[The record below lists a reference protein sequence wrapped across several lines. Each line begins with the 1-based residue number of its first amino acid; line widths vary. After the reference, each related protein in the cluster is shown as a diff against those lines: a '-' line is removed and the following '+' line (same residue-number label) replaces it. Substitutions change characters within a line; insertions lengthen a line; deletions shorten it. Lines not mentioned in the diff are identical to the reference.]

1 MERQL
6 DEALGVLGIPAGS
19 DRETVTSAYRRLAR
33 ATHPDV
39 STDPDAAER
48 FAAVLAAYRLV
59 SAVPNPGP
67 RSQARPQHA
76 DDGAARAPDP
86 GRGARQRLEAWPE
99 THVGSWR
106 QPPIVAGPVMVR
118 RVQPDA
124 GRWSR
129 DG

>member
-1 MERQL
+1 MDRQL

-39 STDPDAAER
+39 SPDPDAAER

-59 SAVPNPGP
+59 SGAPNLGP
-67 RSQARPQHA
+67 RLPARSQRA
-76 DDGAARAPDP
+76 DDGAARPPEP
-86 GRGARQRLEAWPE
+86 GRARQRLGSWPE
-99 THVGSWR
+99 THAGSWR
-106 QPPIVAGPVMVR
+106 RPPIVAGPVMVHR
-118 RVQPDA
+118 AQPDA
-124 GRWSR
+124 GWGR